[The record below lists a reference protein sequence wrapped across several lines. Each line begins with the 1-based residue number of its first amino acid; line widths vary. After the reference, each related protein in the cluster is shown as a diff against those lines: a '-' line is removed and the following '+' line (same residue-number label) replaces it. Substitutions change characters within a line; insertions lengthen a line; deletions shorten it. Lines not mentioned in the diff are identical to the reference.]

1 MYVFF
6 KENQN
11 VSRLAMVAIDIYFI
25 DKSTVSTSTTH
36 NENVMAFEKQVL
48 KNITL
53 TAGAPEESM

>member
-11 VSRLAMVAIDIYFI
+11 VSRLAMVAIDVYFI
-25 DKSTVSTSTTH
+25 DKSSVSTSTTH
-36 NENVMAFEKQVL
+36 YENVMAFGKQLL
-48 KNITL
+48 KNITS

>member
-36 NENVMAFEKQVL
+36 NENAMAFRKQLL
-48 KNITL
+48 KNIRL
-53 TAGAPEESM
+53 TAGAPEKSM